1 LRKWGIEVLQNI
13 VNALVLGSSYVMIAV
28 GLTLVYGI
36 LKILH
41 IAHAGIYAFG
51 ALFAVYLCE
60 IGLPLVFAVTL
71 SLILSAL
78 LGMIIYKGFYKHVLD
93 RGRIVPLVMSVGL
106 FATMEDL
113 YRLVWGP
120 YKRPFDVYI
129 DLPDVMTM
137 DLYLS
142 SRGLLMLIITAVVI
156 VLLYL
161 LLMRTKLGKS
171 LRACSNDL
179 GLAGAFG
186 INTDRSVAFAFLIGS
201 SLAALG
207 GILVG
212 LYDNTVYPTMGSV
225 PSYKAFVVVVLGGF
239 GSIRGAVVASYILA
253 LVETFVVYYFGFLL
267 PRDAI
272 AFLTMILLLMFK
284 PEGLFG
290 KVRR

>member
-1 LRKWGIEVLQNI
+1 M
-13 VNALVLGSSYVMIAV
+13 NALVLGSSYVMIAV

-51 ALFAVYLCE
+51 ALFAAYLYGL
-60 IGLPLVFAVTL
+60 GLPLVLSITL
-71 SLILSAL
+71 SLVVSSF
-78 LGMIIYKGFYKHVLD
+78 LGAFIYRGFYKHVLD

-113 YRLVWGP
+113 YRLLWGP
-120 YKRPFDVYI
+120 YKQPFDAYVG
-129 DLPDVMTM
+129 LPEIMTWS
-137 DLYLS
+137 LYLS
-142 SRGLLMLIITAVVI
+142 SKGLLMLIVTSVVI
-156 VLLYL
+156 FVLYL
-161 LLMRTKLGKS
+161 LLMKTKLGKS

-179 GLAGAFG
+179 ELAGAFG
-186 INTDRSVAFAFLIGS
+186 INTDRSVTYAFLIGS
-201 SLAALG
+201 CFAALG

-212 LYDNTVYPTMGSV
+212 LYDNMVYPTMGSV

-253 LVETFVVYYFGFLL
+253 FVETFVVYKFGFLL

>member
-1 LRKWGIEVLQNI
+1 MLQNI

-51 ALFAVYLCE
+51 ALFAVYLYE
-60 IGLPLVFAVTL
+60 LGFPFVVAIVL
-71 SLILSAL
+71 SLVASSF
-78 LGMIIYKGFYKHVLD
+78 LGVFIYRGFYKHVLD

-106 FATMEDL
+106 FAAMEDL
-113 YRLVWGP
+113 YRLAWGP
-120 YKRPFDVYI
+120 YKRPFDVYLS
-129 DLPDVMTM
+129 LPDIMTPN
-137 DLYLS
+137 LYLS
-142 SRGLLMLIITAVVI
+142 SRGVLMLIVTVI
-156 VLLYL
+156 VVFVLYL
-161 LLMRTKLGKS
+161 LLMKTKLGKS

-179 GLAGAFG
+179 HLAGAFG
-186 INTDRSVAFAFLIGS
+186 VNTDRTIAYGFLIGS
-201 SLAALG
+201 CLAALG

-239 GSIRGAVVASYILA
+239 GSIRGAVIASYILA
-253 LVETFVVYYFGFLL
+253 LVETFVVYKLGYLL

-272 AFLTMILLLMFK
+272 AFLTMIVLLMFK

-290 KVRR
+290 KVQR

>member
-1 LRKWGIEVLQNI
+1 MLQNI
-13 VNALVLGSSYVMIAV
+13 VNALVLGSSYLMIAV

-41 IAHAGIYAFG
+41 IAHAGVYAFG
-51 ALFAVYLCE
+51 ALFAIYLYE
-60 IGLPLVFAVTL
+60 SGLPMIFAITFSLVV
-71 SLILSAL
+71 SSL
-78 LGMIIYKGFYKHVLD
+78 LGALIYKGFYKHVLG

-106 FATMEDL
+106 FAAMEDL
-113 YRLVWGP
+113 YRLLWGP
-120 YKRPFDVYI
+120 YKRPFNVHLT
-129 DLPDVMTM
+129 LPDLITP

-142 SRGLLMLIITAVVI
+142 SKGVLMLICTVVVI
-156 VLLYL
+156 FLLYL
-161 LLMRTKLGKS
+161 LMIRTRLGKS
-171 LRACSNDL
+171 LRACANDL
-179 GLAGAFG
+179 NLAGAFG
-186 INTDRSVAFAFLIGS
+186 INTDRTIMYGFLIGS

-239 GSIRGAVVASYILA
+239 GSIKGAILASYILA
-253 LVETFVVYYFGFLL
+253 LVETLVVYKFGFLL

-272 AFLTMILLLMFK
+272 AFLAMIALLMFK

-290 KVRR
+290 KVQR